1 MGLDKFS
8 ALSLEEL
15 GEQNETAEV
24 KQTPAEPQTDSVPT
38 DEGVTAQAVE
48 AEIVAGTPA
57 TPADNTETAK
67 AE

>member
-8 ALSLEEL
+8 AMSFEEMA
-15 GEQNETAEV
+15 EQQEQTKA
-24 KQTPAEPQTDSVPT
+24 TPAEPQTDSVPT

-57 TPADNTETAK
+57 TPADNVETPKTE
-67 AE
+67 